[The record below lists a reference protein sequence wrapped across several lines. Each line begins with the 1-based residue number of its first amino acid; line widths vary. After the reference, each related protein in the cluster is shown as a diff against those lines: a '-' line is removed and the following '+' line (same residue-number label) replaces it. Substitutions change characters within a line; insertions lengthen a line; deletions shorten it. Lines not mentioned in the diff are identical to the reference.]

1 MPEEAI
7 ETQEIK
13 ESVEE
18 AAEHAHGAHRG
29 AQWLTWLSLST
40 AIIAVLAAIAALE
53 SGSYANE
60 AIVQKNDAVL
70 HQSKADDAWA
80 YYHAKGLEAAL
91 YSTQAEAASRPEAG
105 ARWRA
110 LSEHETQKREAIR
123 REAETEEKAVSEMD
137 SEAGH
142 SLRVHHEFAKSVT
155 IFQVAIALAAIAA
168 LTRRQPMWWISLVIG
183 AVGIAFFVSGFVASA
198 RQAERVELG
207 SAQRS
212 LASLT
217 TGK

>member
-13 ESVEE
+13 ERLEE
-18 AAEHAHGAHRG
+18 AQEHAHGAHPG
-29 AQWLTWLSLST
+29 HPWLTWLSLST

-53 SGSYANE
+53 SGSYAND

-91 YSTQAEAASRPEAG
+91 YATQAEIATRPELA
-105 ARWRA
+105 AKWRA
-110 LSEHETQKREAIR
+110 NSEHQTEQRAEIRTQAD
-123 REAETEEKAVSEMD
+123 EEQRTVSEMNEK
-137 SEAGH
+137 SEH
-142 SLRVHHEFAKSVT
+142 SLHRHHEFAKSVT

-168 LTRRQPMWWISLVIG
+168 LTRRKTMWWVSLGMGVAG
-183 AVGIAFFVSGFVASA
+183 AAFFFIGIAPH
-198 RQAERVELG
+198 
-207 SAQRS
+207 
-212 LASLT
+212 
-217 TGK
+217 